1 MMRRETFRNAAE
13 KPWARIAVLAVAL
26 ILVAVLLFR
35 QVQRFRGDLELPVA
49 ASDLAPGAEVTGAKL
64 KTLRVRESEM
74 PGTVLRDR
82 SAIEGKRLARAKRAG
97 TPFFRADFAP
107 PDQGPGL
114 AGIVPEGRVLVFLP
128 LGDLPLAELVE
139 QLRFGDRFDIVAFG
153 ALRTGG
159 QGAVP
164 LVHDA
169 FFVGWVAQRPPAPG
183 DKKSSGLG
191 GQIAEALASSTG
203 SGGGGAA
210 QSPLLLAVHP
220 WEAMPLAEARASG
233 APLSLV
239 LHGRTEV
246 EKGKVLTLPMPRFG
260 EVEVITGGKREK
272 ITLPGST
279 PPPGATQ

>member
-35 QVQRFRGDLELPVA
+35 QVQRFRGDFEVWVA
-49 ASDLAPGAEVTGAKL
+49 ASDLAPGTEVGKTNL
-64 KTLRVRESEM
+64 KAIRVRESEV
-74 PGTVLRDR
+74 PGTVLREK
-82 SAIEGKRLARAKRAG
+82 SAVLGKRLARGKRAG

-114 AGIVPEGRVLVFLP
+114 AGILPEGRVLVFLP
-128 LGDLPLAELVE
+128 LASLPLAELVE
-139 QLRFGDRFDIVAFG
+139 QLRFGDRFDVVAFG
-153 ALRTGG
+153 PLRSGG

-169 FFVGWVAQRPPAPG
+169 FFVGWVAERPAAEG
-183 DKKSSGLG
+183 AKKSEGLG
-191 GQIAEALASSTG
+191 GQIADALASS
-203 SGGGGAA
+203 SGQGGTNAA
-210 QSPLLLAVHP
+210 KSPLLLAVHP
-220 WEAMPLAEARASG
+220 WEAMPLSEAQASG

-239 LHGRTEV
+239 LHGRSEV
-246 EKGKVLTLPMPRFG
+246 EKGNVLTLPMPRFG

-272 ITLPGST
+272 ITLSGT
-279 PPPGATQ
+279 APPP

>member
-1 MMRRETFRNAAE
+1 MRRETFRNVAE

-35 QVQRFRGDLELPVA
+35 QVQRFRGDFEVWVA
-49 ASDLAPGAEVTGAKL
+49 ASDLAPGAEVTKANL
-64 KTLRVRESEM
+64 KAIRVRESEI
-74 PGTVLRDR
+74 PGTVLREQG
-82 SAIEGKRLARAKRAG
+82 AILGKRLARAKRAG

-114 AGIVPEGRVLVFLP
+114 AGILPEGRVLVFLP
-128 LGDLPLAELVE
+128 LASLPLAELVE
-139 QLRFGDRFDIVAFG
+139 QLRFGDRFDVVAFG
-153 ALRTGG
+153 PLKSGG

-169 FFVGWVAQRPPAPG
+169 FFVGWVAERPAAEG
-183 DKKSSGLG
+183 AKKSEGLG
-191 GQIAEALASSTG
+191 GQIAEALASS
-203 SGGGGAA
+203 SGQGGGANA
-210 QSPLLLAVHP
+210 AKSPLLLAVHP
-220 WEAMPLAEARASG
+220 WEAMPLAEAQASG

-239 LHGRTEV
+239 LHGRSEV

-272 ITLPGST
+272 ITLAGT
-279 PPPGATQ
+279 APPQ

>member
-26 ILVAVLLFR
+26 ILVAVLLYR
-35 QVQRFRGDLELPVA
+35 QVQRFRGDLEVWVA
-49 ASDLAPGAEVTGAKL
+49 ASDLAPGAEVTKTNL
-64 KTLRVRESEM
+64 KAIRVRESEV
-74 PGTVLRDR
+74 PGTVLRDK

-97 TPFFRADFAP
+97 TPFFRADFVP

-128 LGDLPLAELVE
+128 LKGLPLAELVE

-169 FFVGWVAQRPPAPG
+169 FFVGWVAERPAAAG
-183 DKKSSGLG
+183 DKKASGLG
-191 GQIAEALASSTG
+191 GQIADALASSTG
-203 SGGGGAA
+203 QGGGGGAA

-220 WEAMPLAEARASG
+220 WEAMPLAEAQASG

-239 LHGRTEV
+239 LHGRSEV

-260 EVEVITGGKREK
+260 EVEVITGDKREK
-272 ITLPGST
+272 ITLPGSA
-279 PPPGATQ
+279 PPP

>member
-26 ILVAVLLFR
+26 ILVAVLLYR
-35 QVQRFRGDLELPVA
+35 QVQRFRGDLEVWVA
-49 ASDLAPGAEVTGAKL
+49 TSDLAPGAEVAQGNL
-64 KTLRVRESEM
+64 KSIRVRESEV

-114 AGIVPEGRVLVFLP
+114 AGILPEGRVLVFLP
-128 LGDLPLAELVE
+128 LANLPLSELVE
-139 QLRFGDRFDIVAFG
+139 QLRFGDRFDVVAFG
-153 ALRTGG
+153 PLRSGG
-159 QGAVP
+159 NGAVP
-164 LVHDA
+164 LVHDG
-169 FFVGWVAQRPPAPG
+169 FFVGWVSERPPAEG
-183 DKKSSGLG
+183 AKKSEGLG

-203 SGGGGAA
+203 QGGGNAA

-220 WEAMPLAEARASG
+220 WEAMPLAEAQASG

-239 LHGRTEV
+239 LHGRSEV
-246 EKGKVLTLPMPRFG
+246 EKGKILTLPMPRFG
-260 EVEVITGGKREK
+260 QVEVITGDKREK
-272 ITLPGST
+272 IILAGSA
-279 PPPGATQ
+279 PPP